1 MNKFESGNSDAA
13 LLDQQ
18 KKCLPAMISRN
29 KEKYILN
36 QINNKMKIR
45 IKNLLVLFLFLVLC
59 GSSFSQMYSSK
70 DIINLYDPFTITFG
84 ELTLNTND
92 DEFKEHNFLIVI
104 TITIGPE
111 KIIKFFYKDDLF
123 INRTKNFDDDYWSIS
138 FTAKKNNVILIPSLY
153 NVPNNGGLF
162 KMKMEGYSN
171 ISAGDESMMNQLS
184 TGYVYTSST
193 MYNAMEQSYKYL
205 ATSPEINKP
214 NSSLLTTAE
223 VLQRNVSTRPGI
235 FYLGNPYEVSYG
247 VPQDPNKV
255 VGTNILIQGQKKIE
269 NKVGNKSADI
279 WDVTFTKLTDVKIV
293 QNESY
298 YSRIR
303 GVFNDL
309 VNMNKVDENKRE
321 GLIARCNEVINED
334 LVMGRKTG
342 VYMNDQVI
350 KQFTNLMNFLKAGVR
365 AKSDTASSTTDFM
378 KSEEREAVTFFEVA
392 LKENDFNLDNQYVYD
407 DFVNSSVNRGSIQK
421 DLDLIRRYYQLK

>member
-1 MNKFESGNSDAA
+1 
-13 LLDQQ
+13 
-18 KKCLPAMISRN
+18 
-29 KEKYILN
+29 
-36 QINNKMKIR
+36 MKIR
-45 IKNLLVLFLFLVLC
+45 IKNILVLFLFLVLC
-59 GSSFSQMYSSK
+59 GSSYSQMYSSK

-92 DEFKEHNFLIVI
+92 DEFSEHNFLIVI

-123 INRTKNFDDDYWSIS
+123 INRTKNFNDDYWSIS

-193 MYNAMEQSYKYL
+193 MYTAMEQSYKYL
-205 ATSPEINKP
+205 ATSPDINKP

-223 VLQRNVSTRPGI
+223 VLQRNVSTRSGI

-279 WDVTFTKLTDVKIV
+279 WDITFTKLTDVKIV

-298 YSRIR
+298 YNQIK

-321 GLIARCNEVINED
+321 GLIARCNEVINDD

-365 AKSDTASSTTDFM
+365 AKSDTASFTADFM

>member
-1 MNKFESGNSDAA
+1 
-13 LLDQQ
+13 
-18 KKCLPAMISRN
+18 
-29 KEKYILN
+29 
-36 QINNKMKIR
+36 MKIR

-59 GSSFSQMYSSK
+59 GSSYSQMYSAK

-123 INRTKNFDDDYWSIS
+123 INRTKNFDNDYWSIS

-193 MYNAMEQSYKYL
+193 MYAAMEQSYKYL
-205 ATSPEINKP
+205 ATSPDINKP

-223 VLQRNVSTRPGI
+223 VLQRNVSTRSGI

-279 WDVTFTKLTDVKIV
+279 WDITFTKLTDVKIV

-298 YSRIR
+298 YNQIK

-321 GLIARCNEVINED
+321 GLIARCNEVINDD

-365 AKSDTASSTTDFM
+365 AKSDTASFTSDFM